1 MRANIYVDGFNLYY
15 GLVRGT
21 PYRWLDLGKLCRLVL
36 PGDEINRIRYFTARV
51 RSRPDDPG
59 KAQRQ
64 QTFLRALETIPN
76 LTVHYG
82 HFLERPVRM
91 ALADPPA
98 RGPRTVEVLRT
109 EEKGSDVNLAT
120 YLLVDGFDR
129 DYELAVIISNDSD
142 LLEPIRVVREK
153 LALRVG
159 VLNPQRNTSHA
170 LRQAADFYRPVR
182 LGAIRASQFPDTL
195 RDARGQIR
203 KPSAW

>member
-21 PYRWLDLGKLCRLVL
+21 PYRWLDLGKLCRLLL

-51 RSRPDDPG
+51 RARPDDPG

>member
-1 MRANIYVDGFNLYY
+1 VRANVYVDGFNLYY

-21 PYRWLDLGKLCRLVL
+21 PYRWLDLGKLCRLLL

-159 VLNPQRNTSHA
+159 VLNPQRTTSHA

>member
-1 MRANIYVDGFNLYY
+1 MRANVYVDGFNLYY

-21 PYRWLDLGKLCRLVL
+21 PYRWLDLGKLCRLLL

-159 VLNPQRNTSHA
+159 VLNPQRTTSHA

>member
-1 MRANIYVDGFNLYY
+1 VRANIYVDGFNLYY